1 MFSGLILNS
10 PFFEQYTNTIN
21 KYKYLIK
28 FFNFFKFFF
37 SVNTRDPNSDSFKK
51 IAAQYPWVHEDEKGV
66 THAKVSTLNHF
77 IDE

>member
-10 PFFEQYTNTIN
+10 PFFQQYTDTID

-37 SVNTRDPNSDSFKK
+37 SVNTRDPNSAQFKK
-51 IAAQYPWVHEDEKGV
+51 IAA
-66 THAKVSTLNHF
+66 
-77 IDE
+77 